1 MGHIS
6 VNSIY
11 DCGGCSIITSRGPNI
26 YQGDTNV
33 NPNHPTRPLLL
44 QEFLERYNL
53 LPTPLGHTTYHHFM
67 GNGASHSQLDIL
79 IYSSGHSDKLVDIIC
94 KVDNPL
100 VTSSH
105 DVIVSSFE
113 LSPVFHQPQA
123 TPKAPRAPKPR
134 FRVVWDNSDMQQYSS
149 ILEKSLPPLLSA
161 LDDSKCPNKVSSL
174 LTLTNQ
180 ALNNAANQYFRFI
193 ELSKPHKP
201 RKAKTDPTMR
211 FYSSQISK
219 CCAQIKDKWLCN

>member
-1 MGHIS
+1 METLRAKGDTIILWDKDIDCYVTILPATSFSVLPLLLDSPGLSPSIHIGIYLPTRGLHRARMGHIS
-6 VNSIY
+6 VSSIY

-33 NPNHPTRPLLL
+33 NPNHPTRPQLL

-134 FRVVWDNSDMQQYSS
+134 FRVV
-149 ILEKSLPPLLSA
+149 
-161 LDDSKCPNKVSSL
+161 
-174 LTLTNQ
+174 
-180 ALNNAANQYFRFI
+180 
-193 ELSKPHKP
+193 
-201 RKAKTDPTMR
+201 
-211 FYSSQISK
+211 
-219 CCAQIKDKWLCN
+219 